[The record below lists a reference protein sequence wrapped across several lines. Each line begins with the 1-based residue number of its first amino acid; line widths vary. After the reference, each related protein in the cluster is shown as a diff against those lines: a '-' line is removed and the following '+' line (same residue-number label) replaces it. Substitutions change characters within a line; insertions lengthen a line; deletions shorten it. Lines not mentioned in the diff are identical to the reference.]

1 VATEQDAAR
10 DRVLAARAA
19 LDREYQVLTAS
30 TRDAV
35 DIPAKIRR
43 SPAKV
48 AAVAAGAGFIVLRGP
63 QRVVRGTRRLLF
75 GKPAPLPKAMLPEE
89 IEKTLKM
96 LGEDGDK
103 VRGTLERD
111 FADYAKQAQ
120 KNRRGLWLA
129 LLLPLVRPALDRGA
143 KAGMDWLQTPGRM
156 DAFRAQTEAA
166 VEKSR
171 AAVEGAGATAQE
183 RVDQARGAGSA
194 PDGEPPTG
202 V

>member
-19 LDREYQVLTAS
+19 FDQEYQTLTAS

-43 SPAKV
+43 SPEKV
-48 AAVAAGAGFIVLRGP
+48 AAVAAAAGFIALRGP

-75 GKPAPLPKAMLPEE
+75 GKPAPLPQAMLPEE
-89 IEKTLKM
+89 IEKTLKK
-96 LGEDGDK
+96 LGADGDK

-120 KNRRGLWLA
+120 KNRRGLMLA
-129 LLLPLVRPALDRGA
+129 ILLPLLKPVLDRGA
-143 KAGMDWLQTPGRM
+143 KAGMDWLTTPGRM
-156 DAFRAQTEAA
+156 DTFRAQTEAA
-166 VEKSR
+166 AEDARV
-171 AAVEGAGATAQE
+171 TAE
-183 RVDQARGAGSA
+183 RTAETTR
-194 PDGEPPTG
+194 PGESPPG